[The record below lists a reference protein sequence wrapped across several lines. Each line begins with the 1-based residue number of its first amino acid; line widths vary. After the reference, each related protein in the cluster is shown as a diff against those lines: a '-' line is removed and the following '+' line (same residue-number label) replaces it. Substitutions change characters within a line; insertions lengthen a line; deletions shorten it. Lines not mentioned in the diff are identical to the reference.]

1 MSSLAALEVLIG
13 EATVS
18 VANGYNEVLLQQN
31 LQLTTVSLVV
41 LKVTS
46 CFLAHHKQRA
56 PDTFSSLRLS
66 AAVCTFDCY
75 CNTSTVT
82 VRACVNV

>member
-46 CFLAHHKQRA
+46 CFLAHHEQGA

-66 AAVCTFDCY
+66 TFDCY
-75 CNTSTVT
+75 CSTFTVT